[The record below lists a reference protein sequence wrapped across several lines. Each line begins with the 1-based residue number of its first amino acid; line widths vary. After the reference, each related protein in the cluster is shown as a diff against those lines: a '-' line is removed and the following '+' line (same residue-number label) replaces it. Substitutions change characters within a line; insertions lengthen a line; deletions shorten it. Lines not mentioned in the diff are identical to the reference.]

1 MKFYRDQLRIIDA
14 QFLQRLDLDNLSMPT
29 MIFSTSIR
37 IKFFQ
42 TRSGPFVGHFRNHG
56 SHLISWWEFFKKCL
70 TIPWKVDV
78 CFTMQ
83 ILFCVIDIPIKF
95 KSGKKQMAVT
105 FLKNSD
111 GNYLYSYALILI
123 IKRPTLILN
132 LTLIWHLSS
141 PVFTNSFP

>member
-56 SHLISWWEFFKKCL
+56 SNLIS
-70 TIPWKVDV
+70 
-78 CFTMQ
+78 
-83 ILFCVIDIPIKF
+83 
-95 KSGKKQMAVT
+95 
-105 FLKNSD
+105 
-111 GNYLYSYALILI
+111 
-123 IKRPTLILN
+123 
-132 LTLIWHLSS
+132 
-141 PVFTNSFP
+141 